1 MDKSLFTLFDVVS
14 LFLSDC
20 YCMKCA
26 TMRMTANMVI
36 QSTSRPGFASFLLLW
51 EGLRF
56 VVVGIEVPCLLHVVY
71 IINVVYAMGYLRIN
85 NVKIT
90 TGRPLPCRQPAASS

>member
-1 MDKSLFTLFDVVS
+1 
-14 LFLSDC
+14 
-20 YCMKCA
+20 MKCA
-26 TMRMTANMVI
+26 TMAKAANMVI

-56 VVVGIEVPCLLHVVY
+56 VVVRIGVPCLLHVVY
-71 IINVVYAMGYLRIN
+71 IINVVYAMDYLRIN

-90 TGRPLPCRQPAASS
+90 TERPLPYRKPAAS